1 MAYTV
6 VYGIVPVKD
15 RRFTGM
21 KKSFQIFKRDIQ
33 RLFRNKVAMIVMA
46 GVCVLPSLYAWFNIA
61 ANMDPYSNTQGIRV
75 AVANNDKGSK
85 NEVLTLNAGESIVDN
100 LKKNDQ
106 LGWTFVDEEKAVK
119 GVRSGKYYAA
129 IVIPEDFSS
138 SLLSIISGKPKKPEL
153 SYYIN
158 EKKNAIA
165 PKITDTGA
173 GTVQQEINDTFSSV
187 AAETISKL
195 IRSSVTK
202 ISGDMNRMD
211 TDVMA
216 MLSDVQDNLGQYQTV
231 LKNFQDTAGSS
242 NSLIQDTLATLDEVK
257 SAADSGSRAFEDA
270 ASVLENSRNSVGDFS
285 LVFSQSLSD
294 GEDRLNRVYGSASDK
309 LSSLKTQAD
318 TINGVIGSGIDSVEN
333 LSEINGKILEELL
346 QLNDSLQEKLPGGV
360 ADEAAGTVSQAISG
374 LQDRN
379 MEYQNLLTSL
389 KEGNANIAEA
399 LDTAEN
405 TKKTLESL
413 VSGSRQS
420 MQDYR
425 ETFDQT
431 LLPQLNKSLDSF
443 STVSGGLSATL
454 SGIPYSAD
462 QLKEILN
469 QLDESLDD
477 SLEALSRT
485 GEAVSSLDGQIA
497 RISTDLKVLQG
508 SDAYQKFL
516 SLEGLD
522 ADSIAG
528 FMASPVTIR
537 SETLYS
543 VKNYGSS
550 MTPFYTN
557 LALWVGGI
565 VLIAILKLE
574 VDRDE
579 KVPKFSPASAYFGR
593 WMLFMV
599 LGLIQGL
606 IVCLGDLWLLK
617 VQCLHPAAFV
627 AAGVFCSFV
636 YVNLIY
642 ALSIAFKHIGKA
654 LCVVLV
660 ILQIPGSA
668 GTYPIEM
675 TPAFFQRLHPLL
687 PFTYGINA
695 MREAIAGMYGHE
707 YMKNLLCLALY
718 LPIAFLIG
726 LGFRKLLMNLNYLF
740 DKKLAETDLMICE
753 TEAVNQE
760 KTQVSLVIK
769 ALMGEETLREELV
782 AKAAAFEAGYQK
794 QIRIGFAAMIIL
806 PVIFLILMFSI
817 ESKIVFLVLWI
828 ASIIVIAVYLIILEY
843 IHERLKRETELGALS
858 REELLNAMKG
868 RDDE

>member
-1 MAYTV
+1 
-6 VYGIVPVKD
+6 
-15 RRFTGM
+15 M
-21 KKSFQIFKRDIQ
+21 KKSFQIFKRDIL
-33 RLFRNKVAMIVMA
+33 RLFHNKVAMIVMA
-46 GVCVLPSLYAWFNIA
+46 GVCILPSLYAWFNIA

-75 AVANNDKGSK
+75 AVANNDAGSE
-85 NEVLTLNAGESIVDN
+85 NEMLTLNAGDSIVDN
-100 LKKNDQ
+100 LRKNDQ
-106 LGWTFVDEEKAVK
+106 LGWTFVDEEKAVE
-119 GVRSGKYYAA
+119 GVKSGKYYAA

-138 SLLSIISGKPKKPEL
+138 SLLSIISGRPKTPEL
-153 SYYIN
+153 TYYIN

-173 GTVQQEINDTFSSV
+173 GTVQQEINDTFSSA

-195 IRSSVTK
+195 IQSSVLK
-202 ISGDMNRMD
+202 VSGDMNSMN

-216 MLSDVQDNLGQYQTV
+216 MLSDIQDNLEEYRTV
-231 LKNFQDTAGSS
+231 LKNFQDTVSDSGPLIDDTLSTFDRVKDAAGSGA
-242 NSLIQDTLATLDEVK
+242 Q
-257 SAADSGSRAFEDA
+257 AFEDA
-270 ASVLENSRNSVGDFS
+270 ASALDGSRGFVGEFS
-285 LVFSQSLSD
+285 SEFSKGLSD
-294 GEDRLNRVYGSASDK
+294 GENRLNLIYGSASDK
-309 LSSLKTQAD
+309 LSNLKTQAD
-318 TINGVIGSGIDSVEN
+318 TINGVIGSGIESVEN
-333 LSEINGKILEELL
+333 LSDMNGKLLEELQ
-346 QLNDSLQEKLPGGV
+346 QLNESLQEKLPDGV
-360 ADEAAGTVSQAISG
+360 PDEVTGSVNEAIST
-374 LQDRN
+374 LQERHT
-379 MEYQNLLTSL
+379 EYQDLLASL
-389 KEGNANIAEA
+389 DGGNTTIAEA
-399 LDTAEN
+399 LGTAEN
-405 TKKTLESL
+405 TKTQLESL
-413 VSGSRQS
+413 VSESRQS
-420 MQDYR
+420 IQDYR
-425 ETFDQT
+425 NDFDQT
-431 LLPQLNKSLDSF
+431 MLPQLNHSLDTF
-443 STVSGGLSATL
+443 STVSGSLSETMAGV
-454 SGIPYSAD
+454 SSSAG
-462 QLKEILN
+462 QLKGILN
-469 QLDESLDD
+469 QLDESLAD
-477 SLEALSRT
+477 SSEALRQT
-485 GEAVSSLDGQIA
+485 GDAVSSLDGQLS
-497 RISTDLKVLQG
+497 RITTDLKALQSSG
-508 SDAYQKFL
+508 AYQKFL

-528 FMASPVTIR
+528 FMASPVSIQ
-537 SETLYS
+537 SETLYG
-543 VKNYGSS
+543 VENYGSS

-579 KVPKFSPASAYFGR
+579 KVRKFSPASGYFGR

-627 AAGVFCSFV
+627 AAGMFCSFV

-642 ALSIAFKHIGKA
+642 ALSIAFRHIGKA

-707 YMKNLLCLALY
+707 YVKNLLCLTLY
-718 LPIAFLIG
+718 LPAAFLIG
-726 LGFRKLLMNLNYLF
+726 LGLRRLLMNLNYLF
-740 DKKLAETDLMICE
+740 DKKLAETDLMLCE
-753 TEAVNQE
+753 TQAAKRE
-760 KTQVSLVIK
+760 KTQASLAIK
-769 ALMGEETLREELV
+769 ALLGEETLREELI
-782 AKAAAFEAGYQK
+782 AKAAAFEAGYRK

-843 IHERLKRETELGALS
+843 IHERLKQETELGALT
-858 REELLNAMKG
+858 REELLNAVKG
-868 RDDE
+868 GDDE